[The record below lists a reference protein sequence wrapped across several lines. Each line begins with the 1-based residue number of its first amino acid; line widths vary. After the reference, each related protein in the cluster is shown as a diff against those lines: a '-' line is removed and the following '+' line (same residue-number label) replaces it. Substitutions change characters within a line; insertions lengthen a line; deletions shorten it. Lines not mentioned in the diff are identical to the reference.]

1 MVAFD
6 RALFAGKLLNKNSM
20 EIMLKETDG
29 YCCGLMK
36 EKDGYSHSGSSFTCL
51 TNNRIIESKEYGHIY
66 VISLERT
73 GVVPKF
79 SGEDPMAGTNFT
91 MGAVKDRMYTNEYA
105 GLKIKIPDG
114 YSVIGE
120 DERQMNMAEAIRSVE
135 DSKEKTRLLATCFDA
150 WVWDGN
156 TGDSIMVNFLNT
168 KRGFPG
174 NPGLSEE
181 DYLNLVIK
189 QQFEEF
195 KIVKNVISKVTLG
208 GKEYTRAELNME
220 IEGKKSFM
228 YIYARKLD
236 DNLMVEIEAG
246 GISGKTTDDIEKMFE

>member
-1 MVAFD
+1 
-6 RALFAGKLLNKNSM
+6 
-20 EIMLKETDG
+20 
-29 YCCGLMK
+29 
-36 EKDGYSHSGSSFTCL
+36 
-51 TNNRIIESKEYGHIY
+51 
-66 VISLERT
+66 
-73 GVVPKF
+73 
-79 SGEDPMAGTNFT
+79 
-91 MGAVKDRMYTNEYA
+91 
-105 GLKIKIPDG
+105 
-114 YSVIGE
+114 
-120 DERQMNMAEAIRSVE
+120 
-135 DSKEKTRLLATCFDA
+135 
-150 WVWDGN
+150 
-156 TGDSIMVNFLNT
+156 MVNFLNT

-174 NPGLSEE
+174 NPGLTEE

-195 KIVKNVISKVTLG
+195 KIVKNEISKVTLG

>member
-1 MVAFD
+1 MKAHNTENFMNMSIGMEQVTTNYLEGEQRLCDSWA
-6 RALFAGKLLNKNSM
+6 ACINSR
-20 EIMLKETDG
+20 K
-29 YCCGLMK
+29 
-36 EKDGYSHSGSSFTCL
+36 
-51 TNNRIIESKEYGHIY
+51 
-66 VISLERT
+66 
-73 GVVPKF
+73 
-79 SGEDPMAGTNFT
+79 
-91 MGAVKDRMYTNEYA
+91 
-105 GLKIKIPDG
+105 
-114 YSVIGE
+114 
-120 DERQMNMAEAIRSVE
+120 MNMAEAIRSVE

-174 NPGLSEE
+174 NPGLTEE

-195 KIVKNVISKVTLG
+195 KIVKNEISKVTLG

-246 GISGKTTDDIEKMFE
+246 GISGKTTDDVEKMFE